1 VDAGTLRMAR
11 KLEPLTAVLI
21 SMNKIYKTRSGIAIT
36 GVPATVGVSA

>member
-1 VDAGTLRMAR
+1 MAR

-36 GVPATVGVSA
+36 GVPAAVGASA